1 MSDTDPLK
9 PSVST
14 STVPLKKETV
24 RISLRA
30 QPDESGPIAPRG
42 TGSPVPA
49 DATGPTTPLY
59 SGDSGS
65 LPTQPLQ
72 SGDSGSLPTQP
83 LSASI
88 FPPGA
93 TASILPPSAP
103 TPLKASGAP
112 APPSAPRTP
121 SPPPSAGGSTPPR
134 PPSAGAPTPPPPPSA
149 GGPTPPPPPA
159 GIPLSKGPDPLAS
172 TRPVSTGPDPL
183 GPTVPVVLPAAT
195 VATAATSATAAPP
208 RPPGAP
214 LAPPAG
220 PPAASAPLGAKTI
233 PLVKSPQGGGGPGP
247 VGRVTTPLQPG
258 GGTARPL
265 PPATVK
271 LDRAAPLG
279 ATSGRLAPRPGQ
291 IPLGE
296 DDDTDA
302 DLHEATINAGLMPFA
317 IIVLILSIAVLAIE
331 ALTKF
336 GASS

>member
-42 TGSPVPA
+42 TGAPIPA
-49 DATGPTTPLY
+49 DATGPTTPIS

-65 LPTQPLQ
+65 LPTQPLR
-72 SGDSGSLPTQP
+72 SEDSGNLPTQP
-83 LSASI
+83 LGAPSA
-88 FPPGA
+88 PPSSHTG
-93 TASILPPSAP
+93 SILPPAPPAPLKAAAP
-103 TPLKASGAP
+103 TPPP
-112 APPSAPRTP
+112 APLSA
-121 SPPPSAGGSTPPR
+121 PR
-134 PPSAGAPTPPPPPSA
+134 PPSAPSSPGA
-149 GGPTPPPPPA
+149 PTPPPPPA
-159 GIPLSKGPDPLAS
+159 GIPLSKGPDPLAP

-183 GPTVPVVLPAAT
+183 GPTVPVVLPAAPIAQGPP
-195 VATAATSATAAPP
+195 VAPAGPP
-208 RPPGAP
+208 RPPG
-214 LAPPAG
+214 
-220 PPAASAPLGAKTI
+220 PPAAPAGAAVGAKTI
-233 PLVKSPQGGGGPGP
+233 PLVKSPQGPSGPGP

-258 GGTARPL
+258 GGARPL

-271 LDRAAPLG
+271 LDKPTAVG
-279 ATSGRLAPRPGQ
+279 ATSGRLAPRSEQ
-291 IPLGE
+291 RPLGGDLGEEE
-296 DDDTDA
+296 DS
-302 DLHEATINAGLMPFA
+302 DLELVDAGLMPFA